1 VESASRRDRR
11 RRRSL
16 TSTTRKEHHR
26 STITPTT
33 SAPPILNF
41 ESTPKLLWLTV
52 VALPTA
58 ASDDLDPRT
67 SEVMVNCSLVVVVLA
82 VIPWRYVW
90 RTHVRAP
97 AERWR

>member
-1 VESASRRDRR
+1 MLPVLIFESAW
-11 RRRSL
+11 
-16 TSTTRKEHHR
+16 
-26 STITPTT
+26 
-33 SAPPILNF
+33 
-41 ESTPKLLWLTV
+41 KLLWLGA

-58 ASDDLDPRT
+58 AADDLDRKT

-90 RTHVRAP
+90 RTYVRAP